1 MTVFAAALLLACE
14 LVAAPAKGAPNQET
28 RAHSGSLPLSRLE
41 VIRRAADQNPQVA
54 AARSDILRAQAQAG
68 RVEAAR
74 HPEITVLS
82 FISTALRAETVG
94 AHSPQSTRSVYSLRL
109 EDLTAAFGT
118 SITLT
123 QPLYTFGK
131 IDLRQEATE
140 HAERAGEATTK
151 MTQAD
156 VALEAVKLYETHLMA
171 REALVFLDEIEA
183 YTQKAID
190 EAETHLE
197 DHDPDAS
204 EEDVLRLKTG
214 LAILRMGRHQA
225 EAGLEQTREGL
236 RAYLNLEDDAVLA
249 PSETAFAPL
258 TMPTPTPGPTPT
270 GAPIGASTSTTA
282 PTSGS
287 NANEKASAPPHLV
300 ALAFERRPE
309 LKALRH
315 GIAGYEKLA
324 QAIEADYY
332 PDIFLYGILSGAY
345 TPGREYQTSRYVFDP
360 LAHFLPAALIGA
372 RWTLRW
378 DAPTHEAAEV
388 RADVARLAGLLEWA
402 NHGIPAELNKAY
414 QDADR
419 ARRDLS
425 ELDRTLPLTKQWA
438 VRASADYGI
447 GLGTSRSIA
456 DAATAYVQMKVAS
469 LDAVYRL
476 NVALAELAKATGTLT
491 DGEGTIYPGSHS
503 P

>member
-1 MTVFAAALLLACE
+1 MTVFAVALLLACK
-14 LVAAPAKGAPNQET
+14 LAAAPSEGRSEGVP
-28 RAHSGSLPLSRLE
+28 SPSSVSVSVPLSRLE
-41 VIRRAADQNPQVA
+41 VVRLAANQNPQVA
-54 AARSDILRAQAQAG
+54 AARSDILRAQAQQG
-68 RVEAAR
+68 RVAAAR
-74 HPEITVLS
+74 RPEITVLS

-94 AHSPQSTRSVYSLRL
+94 AHNPQSTRSVYSLHL
-109 EDLTAAFGT
+109 DDLTAAFGT

-131 IDLRQEATE
+131 IDKRQEASE
-140 HAERAGEATTK
+140 HAEKAGEHTTR
-151 MTQAD
+151 MTQAE
-156 VALEAVKLYETHLMA
+156 VALEAVKLYEAHLMA
-171 REALVFLDEIEA
+171 REALVFLEEIEV

-197 DHDPDAS
+197 EQDPDAS

-214 LAILRMGRHQA
+214 LAVLRMGRHQA

-236 RAYLNLEDDAVLA
+236 RAYLNLENGAVLA
-249 PSETAFAPL
+249 PSEPAFAAL
-258 TMPTPTPGPTPT
+258 STP
-270 GAPIGASTSTTA
+270 IETST
-282 PTSGS
+282 
-287 NANEKASAPPHLV
+287 NASAPNSKGDADTNAGAPAHLV
-300 ALAFERRPE
+300 ALAFEHRPE

-388 RADVARLAGLLEWA
+388 RADVARLAGLLAWA
-402 NHGIPAELNKAY
+402 NDGIPAELNKAY
-414 QDADR
+414 HDVER